1 MNEIVKF
8 TDYKINENVIIPV
21 VDAVISN
28 NGDLNTKRVNEVPL
42 KGNVELKDV
51 KTGERGAST
60 EYTGKTGKILTKKG
74 AEKTRKEV
82 DKIRG
87 LDGNYYPGGLDKNG
101 NLIGT
106 KFDDEG
112 NLMSVS
118 FVKKIPKK
126 KEETPNRNEEEE
138 EEQEELDSSGDF
150 TDYSESEWEIDDSFN
165 SVKVP
170 IPGELRSQLSDEDQ
184 KYIYWNRKVN
194 YIRLVPKTPTGWVN
208 VKVDMEVIKRV
219 RRYSIGLSPE
229 DENDTSVESFL
240 KKLKNLDRISNKAMD
255 VKKIT
260 RKDIQQ
266 QMSAIIL
273 LHYINEIKTFFN
285 PSMAGSLFESFLAG
299 LIPDAKVT
307 EDNGKADISVSTP
320 DGEVGYQVKLYGPDT
335 ANIEI
340 TYKDVDGVKKPLDYY
355 LICIKKSD
363 MIIIYVLNSIDPE
376 NTENKGYYENFKS
389 KGEGKS
395 FSMSTIN
402 SSIDRLNI
410 RNNNRFS
417 ISIINLEQRIADL
430 GNGIKTSLD
439 DLYLELSKF
448 QYNVESIIT
457 GVDVETQ
464 KIMDDTK
471 FEEISTDAEEN
482 VEKMAGMLNRLISN
496 VARPNG

>member
-1 MNEIVKF
+1 M
-8 TDYKINENVIIPV
+8 
-21 VDAVISN
+21 
-28 NGDLNTKRVNEVPL
+28 PL

-51 KTGERGAST
+51 KTGERGASK
-60 EYTGKTGKILTKKG
+60 EYTGKTGKTLTKKG

-106 KFDDEG
+106 KFDSEG
-112 NLMSVS
+112 NLMSVRL
-118 FVKKIPKK
+118 KEKTPTPKVTNK
-126 KEETPNRNEEEE
+126 TE
-138 EEQEELDSSGDF
+138 EEQEEEQEDF

-165 SVKVP
+165 SVKVT
-170 IPGELRSQLSDEDQ
+170 IPGELRSQLSEEDQ
-184 KYIYWNRKVN
+184 KYLYWNRKVD
-194 YIRLVPKTPTGWVN
+194 YIRLVPNTPTGWVN

-219 RRYSIGLSPE
+219 RRYSIGLAPE
-229 DENDTSVESFL
+229 DENNTSVESFL
-240 KKLKNLDRISNKAMD
+240 KKLKSLDRISNKAMD
-255 VKKIT
+255 VAKIT
-260 RKDIQQ
+260 RRDIQQ

-307 EDNGKADISVSTP
+307 EDNGKADISVTTSK
-320 DGEVGYQVKLYGPDT
+320 GEIGYQVKLYGADT
-335 ANIEI
+335 TNVEI
-340 TYKDVDGVKKPLDYY
+340 TYKDGLPLDYY

-363 MIIIYVLNSIDPE
+363 MIIIYVLNSIDSE
-376 NTENKGYYENFKS
+376 SKGYYEDFKS

-395 FSMSTIN
+395 FSMSKIN
-402 SSIDRLNI
+402 TSTEELNI
-410 RNNNRFS
+410 RNDNRFS

-430 GNGIKTSLD
+430 GTGIKTSLD

-448 QYNVESIIT
+448 QYNIESIIT

-464 KIMDDTK
+464 KIMDDAK
-471 FEEISTDAEEN
+471 FGTTSREAQKNLKIMQ
-482 VEKMAGMLNRLISN
+482 KRLGDLVSN
-496 VARPNG
+496 IRTPNG